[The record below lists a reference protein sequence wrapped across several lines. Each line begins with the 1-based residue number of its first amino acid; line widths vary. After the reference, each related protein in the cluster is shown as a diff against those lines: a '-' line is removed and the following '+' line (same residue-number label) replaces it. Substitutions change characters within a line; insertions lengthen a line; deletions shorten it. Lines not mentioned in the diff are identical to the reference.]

1 MGNNSLSNTEKS
13 LRSIAKRYENV
24 KYSVGLAVLFL
35 MNGASAFSDTNA
47 IQETDKQKEVAK
59 DSQAGKTVVKETKAE
74 KKQTSQK
81 LKASW
86 VNMQFGANDMYS
98 NYFAVPKAKVEK
110 TSVVKSE
117 KTVLVASADN
127 TTSLPMFAKLLTDIE
142 ETTENRT
149 EVLTTIAN
157 KEATP
162 TETATPTMEEIKA
175 SKQEL
180 RSSVGNLQD
189 KIDTARRENQKEI
202 DGLRLE
208 LIQLMEQ
215 GNQVVKSP
223 WSSWQFG
230 ANYFYEDWGGS
241 YKGRGDKKEKYPY
254 EGIYTRSTNPFGRS
268 TSARTAGQ
276 KAILNSIIGINGG
289 FDPNNTGLAYGLI
302 GRSQIGEDP
311 ISIEVSAGIRPKNIQ
326 KGAITLTVPPVNI
339 TQPNPSAAPG
349 VPNTPGAPN
358 INIPSFSPVAPKV
371 EAPEIPA
378 PPTFAV
384 ILGADCNTACSGNEQ
399 DTKAG
404 FLTSPQN
411 KSKQNIPIRVRYT
424 WAYNSGAEKRY
435 AFKMDL
441 EENLNWGTRPDTMY
455 FNSYNF
461 GYNGLAN
468 GEYNNA
474 LTASQDADG
483 DRNNQYFFIGGSR
496 FIEFDNTASGTYE
509 IPANKTIHLG
519 GILSLGFVV
528 QDNGITAINSGKITD
543 KSENEDRWIQ
553 DMPNTPGK
561 DYLEIKGPSY
571 DPLRHEETV
580 YKIKRS
586 NDGYVGY
593 KVGMAQVQEDGDSG
607 NKFYNKGTLEFYGER
622 SIGMYSYLPTHTS
635 KIKLVNKKFIT
646 MSGKESYGMRLN
658 SHTDSTAELL
668 NDVDGVITLRKNP
681 DSTNGNLADRADNS
695 AAMALMADGT
705 VANKVTLNPGKALN
719 KGKIELKDNISN
731 ALGMFINIDSNMT
744 NQGEIN
750 ISAIAQKDANNKY
763 KPNVGMRADQV
774 ESKYSTATTY
784 DTTVIN
790 DAAGKISITGQGN
803 IAMLASGKNTAG
815 PNGKGTATATNK
827 GEINID
833 KGTVVAKD
841 NYGMLSINEGSAIND
856 ATGKINIG
864 NAEGTVGMAALK
876 QGTTHSTAENKGTIT
891 INGPKSTAVYNT
903 GHFLMDNATAKINV
917 KGSQSIG
924 LYAKGIDTT
933 HTKTEL
939 KQGTI
944 KSEDGAVGLYSD
956 EANVILDNTS
966 NNLKLV
972 AGNGGLLF
980 YNYKSANPAVS
991 EGKFTLKGAVVA
1003 DIESGGYGFY
1013 LKNATINSVN
1023 GQVQGVPNFLNSMF
1037 DLDTGAQK
1045 LKVKMQAGGTFMVL
1059 HKPTGGSM
1067 KLTSVSSLASINSA
1081 LGTKVELVAP
1091 TTGSYK
1097 VYSVY
1102 RGKLEINQD
1111 VNLDN
1116 DESTATPDAFY
1127 KVDFR
1132 SSNMV
1137 VETGKTVSGTK
1148 QGQVALFQGNFNEG
1162 TGGDVGAVGDVS
1174 IVNNGT
1180 IKLTGNSTANGT
1192 TTAMAG
1198 NFITLKNNKTIEVTG
1213 NNGIGIYGAGGS
1225 KILNSTGA
1233 SLTVGQ
1239 EGVALYGANKLNN
1252 STLGNGTISITNDGN
1267 IQGVSGKTKAFGIFA
1282 ENTSTTVT
1290 DSNLINTGTIDF
1302 SSSPESIGIHSV
1314 NSTVSNTGNIK
1325 MGLKGVAI
1333 NAKNSDINSTG
1344 DIVLAGNGIAFNL
1357 GGTFT
1362 GRTLN
1367 FSSKVTLNGDG
1378 NSIFNLKDMTFSSVG
1393 ASLTENVNIV
1403 PNGKSFAYFSMDNSS
1418 LVYDKDKTFTGNK
1431 ITLVSAKNSTVDW
1444 RSNVTLNGEE
1454 NVAFYLNG
1462 KKAAAALE
1470 LKTATGK
1477 TITLGNKSVGAYG
1490 VNGARVENN
1499 SNIVVGSDGAALYST
1514 GATGSLKNTGKLTVG
1529 KNSVG
1534 MFMKDGTALVNSGE
1548 IVSTAEGA
1556 KGLVINNAIASTYL
1570 NNGKIKLTGT
1580 ASIGIHSEGAAH
1592 TIISGAD
1599 VEVGNTTG
1607 ADQSVAIHL
1616 KDGGAVRVLSNTS
1629 VKAGNNSIGV
1639 YGSTTSTTIE
1649 NNANLEVG
1657 DGAIGVYAKA
1667 GNVDLDAGS
1676 KIKIG
1681 QTLGTD
1687 KEAVGVY
1694 YVGNAGTI
1702 NNNLASFDIGKG
1714 SIGIVDAGT
1723 GATTINNNLTTL
1735 SLKGDSVYTY
1745 TSNTSSNVIGNTAI
1759 TAIGN
1764 GNYGYY
1770 VAGNLS
1776 NYGAMDLTS
1785 GNGNVGV
1792 YSAYKA
1798 GTGNGIARNYAN
1810 IRVGKTDLENELYS
1824 IGMAA
1829 GYTNKDRPSENKI
1842 GHIINMAG
1850 STITVGNE
1858 NSIGMYAS
1866 GTGSTA
1872 ENYGT
1877 IKVTAK
1883 KGIGMYL
1890 ESGATGINRVGGLIE
1905 IDSTAQNAI
1914 AVYSTGSTTVFKNY
1928 GTIRIKAPASKGIVT
1943 ANGANNNIV
1952 AGNIDVQD
1960 SSAEATKNIE
1970 GTAGGDKIF
1979 GDKTLSVP
1987 RGGLTD
1993 SKIKDSAGNIITPTV
2008 IDTTSAT
2015 ATANIQV
2022 SNDPIA
2028 KATYNRDILKEHQD
2042 FGSIS
2047 KIGMYVDTSGVN
2059 FTNPI
2064 EGLSNLTGLKKA
2076 DLIIGAEAAEYTN
2089 AKTITVG
2096 TNILK
2101 RYNTALINSG
2111 VDKWD
2116 ILSGSLTW
2124 AAVPLKLSP
2133 TGEVKGVLMTK
2144 VDYKEYAKNSTTP
2157 YNFLDGLE
2165 QRYDMNALDSREKR
2179 LFNKI
2184 NSIGKNEPI
2193 LLSQAF
2199 DEMMGHQYANVQQR
2213 IQATGNI
2220 LDKEFNYLR
2229 NEWQNPSKDSNK
2241 IKTFGARGEYNT
2253 DTAGIKDYKSHA
2265 YGVAYVHED
2274 ETVRFGE
2281 STGWYAGIVHNTF
2294 DFKDIGNSKEKML
2307 QGKLGIFKSVPFDE
2321 NNSLNWTISGDIFA
2335 GYNKMNRKFLVV
2347 DEIFN
2352 AKSKYYTYGL
2362 GVKNQV
2368 TKSFRLSESFTLSPY
2383 AALNL
2388 EYGRMTKIKEK
2399 SGEVRLEVKSNDY
2412 FSVKPEIG
2420 AELDYKAYFGR
2431 KALKVGVSVAYENEL
2446 GKVNN
2451 PKNKARVGYTTAG
2464 WYDLRG
2470 EKEDRRG
2477 NIKTDLNIGID
2488 NQIVGV
2494 TANVGYDTKGNN
2506 VRGGVG
2512 LRVIF

>member
-1 MGNNSLSNTEKS
+1 MGNNSLNNTEKN
-13 LRSIAKRYENV
+13 LRSIAKKYKSV
-24 KYSVGLAVLFL
+24 KYSIGLVILFL
-35 MNGASAFSDTNA
+35 MMGLSAFSQD
-47 IQETDKQKEVAK
+47 V
-59 DSQAGKTVVKETKAE
+59 
-74 KKQTSQK
+74 
-81 LKASW
+81 
-86 VNMQFGANDMYS
+86 M
-98 NYFAVPKAKVEK
+98 
-110 TSVVKSE
+110 
-117 KTVLVASADN
+117 
-127 TTSLPMFAKLLTDIE
+127 
-142 ETTENRT
+142 TTE
-149 EVLTTIAN
+149 EIASS
-157 KEATP
+157 KEN
-162 TETATPTMEEIKA
+162 
-175 SKQEL
+175 L
-180 RSSVGNLQD
+180 RVSVGTLQN
-189 KIDTARRENQKEI
+189 KIDTARKENEKTLQ
-202 DGLRLE
+202 GLKLE
-208 LIQLMEQ
+208 LVQLMEQ
-215 GNQVVKSP
+215 GDQVVKSP

-230 ANYFYEDWGGS
+230 LNYMYENWSGT

-276 KAILNSIIGINGG
+276 KAILNSIIAINGG

-326 KGAITLTVPPVNI
+326 KGALTLSVAPVNI

-371 EAPEIPA
+371 EAPALPV
-378 PPTFAV
+378 PPTFSI
-384 ILGADCNTACSGNEQ
+384 ILGADCNVGCDSGDASNGGLRQKRRAAFNLNGRATDSIQSILHYTWFSGNPGE
-399 DTKAG
+399 
-404 FLTSPQN
+404 
-411 KSKQNIPIRVRYT
+411 
-424 WAYNSGAEKRY
+424 SGY
-435 AFKMDL
+435 AFKMYTDTGSDFTL
-441 EENLNWGTRPDTMY
+441 GTSIPHSTNGLTTPAGNNVY

-461 GYNGLAN
+461 GNNDEFGVIAN
-468 GEYNNA
+468 
-474 LTASQDADG
+474 SQG
-483 DRNNQYFFIGGSR
+483 IERNHQHFFVGGSR
-496 FIEFDNTASGTYE
+496 FIESDNAGTNTIK
-509 IPANKTIHLG
+509 IPNGYTVNLG
-519 GILSLGFVV
+519 GILTLGLVS
-528 QDNGITAINSGKITD
+528 QGHDTTQLNAGTITD
-543 KSENEDRWIQ
+543 KEEKNDKWIK
-553 DMPNTPGK
+553 DMPYDTSGPGLGK
-561 DYLEIKGPSY
+561 YLTIKGPADY
-571 DPLRHEETV
+571 Q
-580 YKIKRS
+580 IKRS
-586 NDGYVGY
+586 TDGYVGY
-593 KVGMAQVQEDGDSG
+593 KVAIALVQEDSVEGGKIINDTTG
-607 NKFYNKGTLEFYGER
+607 VIDFRGER
-622 SIGMYSYLPTHTS
+622 SIGLYTYLPSNKTNRS
-635 KIKLVNKKFIT
+635 MENKGKIFL
-646 MSGKESYGMRLN
+646 SGKESYGMKFAATEHAGAVN
-658 SHTDSTAELL
+658 FI
-668 NDVDGVITLRKNP
+668 NDTTGTITLRKNP
-681 DSTNGNLADRADNS
+681 NGTDTADSAT
-695 AAMALMADGT
+695 AMALMKDTT
-705 VANKVTLNPGKALN
+705 VTNTKVTLTRGKAIN
-719 KGKIELKDNISN
+719 KGNIVLQDNISN
-731 ALGMFINIDSNMT
+731 ALGMFVNIDSDMT
-744 NQGEIN
+744 NEGTIKV
-750 ISAIAQKDANNKY
+750 SAIAPKVSDKY
-763 KPNVGMRADQV
+763 QFNVAMRADQGDLTY
-774 ESKYSTATTY
+774 EGANAGSTE
-784 DTTVIN
+784 VIN
-790 DAAGKISITGQGN
+790 KNIIKLPGQGAMGMIASGTSTSGANTKYAVATNNTGATIEIDKEGTN
-803 IAMLASGKNTAG
+803 ISKDNFGMLATNQAEVV
-815 PNGKGTATATNK
+815 NKGTIK
-827 GEINID
+827 I
-833 KGTVVAKD
+833 GT
-841 NYGMLSINEGSAIND
+841 STGS
-856 ATGKINIG
+856 
-864 NAEGTVGMAALK
+864 VGMAALK
-876 QGTTHSTAENKGTIT
+876 QGTTHSTAKNEGTIS
-891 INGPKSTAVYNT
+891 INGPKATAVYNT

-924 LYAKGIDTT
+924 LYAQGIDAT

-939 KQGTI
+939 KQGTV

-956 EANVILDNTS
+956 QANVILDNTS
-966 NNLKLV
+966 GNLKLV

-980 YNYKSANPAVS
+980 YNYKSSNPNQYD
-991 EGKFTLKGAVVA
+991 GRFTLKGAVTA

-1013 LKNATINSVN
+1013 LKNAIINSVN
-1023 GQVQGVPNFLNSMF
+1023 GQVQGVPNFLDAMF
-1037 DLDTGAQK
+1037 DLAPGAQK

-1067 KLTSVSSLASINSA
+1067 KLTSVSSLANINSA
-1081 LGTKVELVAP
+1081 LGAKVELVAP

-1102 RGKLEINQD
+1102 RGKLEINQN

-1116 DESTATPDAFY
+1116 DETSTTPDAFY

-1132 SSNMV
+1132 SSHMV
-1137 VETGKTVSGTK
+1137 VDAGKTVSGTK

-1162 TGGDVGAVGDVS
+1162 TGGDVGAVTDVS

-1180 IKLTGNSTANGT
+1180 IKLTGNSTATET

-1198 NFITLKNNKTIEVTG
+1198 DFITLTNNKNIEVTG

-1225 KILNSTGA
+1225 KILNSAGA
-1233 SLTVGQ
+1233 SVTVGQ
-1239 EGVALYGANKLNN
+1239 EGVALYGANRLNS
-1252 STLGNGTISITNDGN
+1252 STLGDRKISVTNAGTLK
-1267 IQGVSGKTKAFGIFA
+1267 GVSGKTKAFGIFA
-1282 ENTSTTVT
+1282 ENTSTTVA
-1290 DSNLINTGTIDF
+1290 DSNLTNTGTIDF
-1302 SSSPESIGIHSV
+1302 SSSEESIGIHSV
-1314 NSTVSNTGNIK
+1314 NSIVSNTGNIK

-1344 DIVLAGNGIAFNL
+1344 DITLAGNGIAFNL
-1357 GGTFT
+1357 GGSFS

-1378 NSIFNLKDMTFSSVG
+1378 NSIFNLKDMSFSSVG

-1418 LVYDKDKTFTGNK
+1418 LIYDKDKTFAGDK

-1444 RSNVTLNGEE
+1444 RSNVTLNGEK

-1462 KKAAAALE
+1462 RKTGATLE
-1470 LKTATGK
+1470 LTTAAGK

-1490 VNGARVENN
+1490 VNGARIENN
-1499 SNIVVGSDGAALYST
+1499 SDIVMGSDGAALYST
-1514 GATGSLKNTGKLTVG
+1514 GTTGSLRNTGKLTVG

-1534 MFMKDGTALVNSGE
+1534 MFMKDGTALVNTGD

-1556 KGLVINNAIASTYL
+1556 KGLVINNATASTYT
-1570 NNGKIKLTGT
+1570 NNGKIKLDGT

-1592 TIISGAD
+1592 TILSAAD
-1599 VEVGNTTG
+1599 VEVGDTTG
-1607 ADQSVAIHL
+1607 VNQSVAIHL
-1616 KDGGAVRVLSNTS
+1616 KNGGKVDVLSHTS
-1629 VKAGNNSIGV
+1629 VKAGNNSIGI
-1639 YGSTTSTTIE
+1639 YGSTIATTIE
-1649 NNANLEVG
+1649 NDAKVEVG
-1657 DGAIGVYAKA
+1657 DGAVGIYAKS
-1667 GNVDLDAGS
+1667 GNVNLDLGS
-1676 KIKIG
+1676 KMTIG
-1681 QTLGTD
+1681 KSLGTN

-1723 GATTINNNLTTL
+1723 GATTINNNLATVN
-1735 SLKGDSVYTY
+1735 LKGDSVYTY
-1745 TSNTSSNVIGNTAI
+1745 TSNTASNVNGNTAI
-1759 TAIGN
+1759 TSIGN

-1776 NYGAMDLTS
+1776 NYGAMNLSS
-1785 GNGNVGV
+1785 GKGNVGI

-1810 IRVGKTDLENELYS
+1810 IKVGKTDLENELYS

-1829 GYTNKDRPSENKI
+1829 GYTNKDRPSENKV
-1842 GHIINMAG
+1842 GHVINMAG

-1866 GTGSTA
+1866 GAGSTA

-1877 IKVTAK
+1877 INVTAK

-1890 ESGATGINRVGGLIE
+1890 ESGATGINRAGGLIE
-1905 IDSTAQNAI
+1905 IDAAAQNAI
-1914 AVYSTGSTTVFKNY
+1914 AVYSTGATTVFKNY
-1928 GTIRIKAPASKGIVT
+1928 GTIRIKAPGSKGIVT
-1943 ANGANNNIV
+1943 ANGANNNV
-1952 AGNIDVQD
+1952 VVGNIDVQD

-2042 FGSIS
+2042 FGSVS
-2047 KIGMYVDTSGVN
+2047 RIGMYVDTSGVN

-2064 EGLSNLTGLKKA
+2064 EGLSNLAGLKKA

-2096 TNILK
+2096 KNILK
-2101 RYNTALINSG
+2101 RYNNALLNSG

-2124 AAVPLKLSP
+2124 AAVPLKLGS

-2165 QRYDMNALDSREKR
+2165 QRYDKNALDSKEKR
-2179 LFNKI
+2179 VFNKL

-2199 DEMMGHQYANVQQR
+2199 DEMLGQQYANVQQR
-2213 IQATGNI
+2213 IQATGDV
-2220 LDKEFNYLR
+2220 LGKEFNYLR
-2229 NEWQNPSKDSNK
+2229 SEWANPSKDANK
-2241 IKTFGARGEYNT
+2241 IKTFGVRGEYNT
-2253 DTAGIKDYKSHA
+2253 DTAGIKDYKNHA

-2274 ETVRFGE
+2274 ETVRLGE
-2281 STGWYAGIVHNTF
+2281 STGWYTGIVHNTF
-2294 DFKDIGNSKEKML
+2294 DFKDIGRSKEKML

-2335 GYNKMNRKFLVV
+2335 GYNKMNRKYLVV

-2368 TKSFRLSESFTLSPY
+2368 TKSFRLSEDFTLSPY

-2412 FSVKPEIG
+2412 FSVRPEIG

-2431 KALKVGVSVAYENEL
+2431 KTLKVGVSVAYENEL
-2446 GKVNN
+2446 GRVAN

-2477 NIKTDLNIGID
+2477 NVKTDLNIGVD
-2488 NQIVGV
+2488 NQRVGV
-2494 TANVGYDTKGNN
+2494 TANVGYDTKGHN
-2506 VRGGVG
+2506 VRGGLG